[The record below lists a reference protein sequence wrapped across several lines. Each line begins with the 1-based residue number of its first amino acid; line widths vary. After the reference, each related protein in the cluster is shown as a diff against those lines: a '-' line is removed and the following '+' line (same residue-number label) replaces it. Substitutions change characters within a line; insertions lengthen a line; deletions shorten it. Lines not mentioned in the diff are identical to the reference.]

1 MKTKI
6 ASSNSRDKILK
17 AATEIFIERGYGA
30 SVETITDRAGVARQ
44 TFYNHF
50 KDKEELFVEVVHLL
64 SEDMLVPLKTI
75 DGDLRTILLHFAQS
89 FREKVFS
96 ESGLGLYRIL
106 IGSYDNFPELVKGF
120 LEKGS
125 LFTAQKLAEF
135 LESQM
140 EKGNLRK
147 DDPLFAAELLIGML
161 MAPEHHRR
169 LMGMPAPSQKA
180 VKERMEKVIDAFL
193 RCYEIKDILCQ

>member
-1 MKTKI
+1 MTDNI
-6 ASSNSRDKILK
+6 STTNSRGKILQ
-17 AATEIFIERGYGA
+17 AATEIFIEQGYGA
-30 SVETITDRAGVARQ
+30 SVETITNRAGVARQ

-64 SEDMLVPLKTI
+64 SEGMLVPLKETN
-75 DGDLRTILLHFAQS
+75 GDLRTTLLAFALN

-106 IGSYDNFPELVKGF
+106 IGSRDRFPELVKGF

-125 LFTAQKLAEF
+125 LFTASKLAEF

-140 EKGNLRK
+140 DRGMIRR
-147 DDPLFAAELLIGML
+147 DDPRFAAELLIGML

-169 LMGMPAPSQKA
+169 LMGMPGLSQKA
-180 VKERMEKVIDAFL
+180 AKERIERVVDAFL
-193 RCYEIKDILCQ
+193 RSYEWKGNN

>member
-1 MKTKI
+1 MRANISIT
-6 ASSNSRDKILK
+6 NSRNKILR
-17 AATEIFIERGYGA
+17 AATEIFIEQGYGA

-64 SEDMLVPLKTI
+64 SEGMLVPLKEAN
-75 DGDLRTILLHFAQS
+75 GDLRATLLAFAS
-89 FREKVFS
+89 TFREKVFS
-96 ESGLGLYRIL
+96 ESGLGIYRIL
-106 IGSYDNFPELVKGF
+106 ISSSEKFPELVKGF

-125 LFTAQKLAEF
+125 LFTARKLAEF

-140 EKGNLRK
+140 DKGVIRR
-147 DDPLFAAELLIGML
+147 DDSMFTAELLIGML

-169 LMGMPAPSQKA
+169 LMGMPGPSPKA
-180 VKERMEKVIDAFL
+180 AKERTEKVVDAFL
-193 RCYEIKDILCQ
+193 RSYEWKGNN

>member
-1 MKTKI
+1 MKTKL
-6 ASSNSRDKILK
+6 SPNNSKNKILK
-17 AATEIFIERGYGA
+17 AATEIFIEQGYGA
-30 SVETITDRAGVARQ
+30 SVEDITDRAGVARQ

-50 KDKEELFVEVVHLL
+50 KDKEELFVEVVHILSDNILVTLKPENSDLHSTLL
-64 SEDMLVPLKTI
+64 A
-75 DGDLRTILLHFAQS
+75 FAFS

-106 IGSYDNFPELVKGF
+106 IGSRDKFPELAAGF

-125 LFTAQKLAEF
+125 LFMAKRLAEF
-135 LESQM
+135 LETQM
-140 EKGNLRK
+140 EKGLIRK
-147 DDPLFAAELLIGML
+147 DDPLFAAEVLIGML

-180 VKERMEKVIDAFL
+180 AKERISKVIDTFL
-193 RCYEIKDILCQ
+193 RSYKVD